1 MQNDFFLTTW
11 FLEAMKWIY
20 SNIGS
25 VFFTILISTV
35 ILRAITVF
43 SDIKT
48 RKSSAQMA
56 EIQPDLARLQKK
68 YKDNP
73 QRLQA
78 EQSKFMKEKG
88 VSMWGSCLPMLI
100 TMPLFFCFIAAFRF
114 WSHEQM
120 IRLLVLAGDQQ
131 TLPQAKQ
138 LMESFRF
145 LWINN
150 IWQPDNGLSP
160 VIMDA
165 ATFLKTQDL
174 SKLLYLQ
181 NNPEVWE
188 KLVNMGV
195 ATRELVSSVNNTT
208 KLVEW
213 NETFRFLSN
222 ETAIA
227 SYNKAMQPLVEMYTG
242 VNNGWFILPILASGS
257 QLLASW
263 IMQKNQPQA
272 AANAQA
278 QSTNKMMMYMF
289 PIMSFVFCLSNSSA
303 FSIYWTLSSAIGI
316 FVNLLLNK
324 MYPRLTPVEE
334 DKK

>member
-1 MQNDFFLTTW
+1 
-11 FLEAMKWIY
+11 MKWIY
-20 SNIGS
+20 SNIDS

-35 ILRAITVF
+35 ILRGLTVF

-56 EIQPDLARLQKK
+56 EIQPDLAKLQKK

-114 WSHEQM
+114 WSYEQM
-120 IRLLVLAGDQQ
+120 IRLLVEPDAQRI
-131 TLPQAKQ
+131 Q

-145 LWINN
+145 LWIHN

-165 ATFLKTQDL
+165 AAFLKTKDL
-174 SKLLYLQ
+174 NRLLYLQ
-181 NNPEVWE
+181 NNPEVWNQ
-188 KLVNMGV
+188 LVKIGV
-195 ATRELVSSVNNTT
+195 AVRELVSSNTDAGVVT
-208 KLVEW
+208 TEV
-213 NETFRFLSN
+213 FRFLS
-222 ETAIA
+222 TDSAIA
-227 SYNKAMQPLVEMYTG
+227 SYNAAMQPLVDLYPG
-242 VNNGWFILPILASGS
+242 VNNGWFLLPILASGS
-257 QLLASW
+257 QFLASW
-263 IMQKNQPQA
+263 IMQKNQPA
-272 AANAQA
+272 TDANAQA

-289 PIMSFVFCLSNSSA
+289 PIMSFIFCLSNSSA
-303 FSIYWTLSSAIGI
+303 FAIYWTLSSAFGILVNIG
-316 FVNLLLNK
+316 LNK
-324 MYPRLTPVEE
+324 KFPRVVPAQEG
-334 DKK
+334 KK

>member
-1 MQNDFFLTTW
+1 MRWVYSVINGNVFL
-11 FLEAMKWIY
+11 
-20 SNIGS
+20 
-25 VFFTILISTV
+25 TILISTI

-48 RKSSAQMA
+48 RQSSAQMA

-114 WSHEQM
+114 WANEQM
-120 IRLLVLAGDQQ
+120 IRLLVATGEQQ
-131 TLPQAKQ
+131 QQ
-138 LMESFRF
+138 LMSSFRF
-145 LWINN
+145 LWIHN
-150 IWQPDNGLSP
+150 IWQPDNGMAP
-160 VIMDA
+160 IIMDA
-165 ATFLKTQDL
+165 AAFLKTKDL
-174 SKLLYLQ
+174 SKLLYLK
-181 NNPEVWE
+181 NNPEVWD
-188 KLVNMGV
+188 KLVQMGI
-195 ATRELVSSVNNTT
+195 AARELVSAKGADGAVVTT
-208 KLVEW
+208 EA
-213 NETFRFLSN
+213 FRFLSN
-222 ETAIA
+222 QNAIA
-227 SYNKAMQPLVEMYTG
+227 SYNTAMQPLIDMYAG
-242 VNNGWFILPILASGS
+242 SNNGWFILPVLASGS

-263 IMQKNQPQA
+263 IMQKNQPQT

-289 PIMSFVFCLSNSSA
+289 PIMSFIFCLSNSSA
-303 FSIYWTLSSAIGI
+303 FAIYWTLSSAMGI

-324 MYPRLTPVEE
+324 KYPRTTPTQE
-334 DKK
+334 DNK

>member
-1 MQNDFFLTTW
+1 MQGDFFLTTW

-35 ILRAITVF
+35 VLRALTVF

-56 EIQPDLARLQKK
+56 EIQPDLERLKRK

-73 QRLQA
+73 QRLQT

-114 WSHEQM
+114 WSYEQM
-120 IRLLVLAGDQQ
+120 IRLLVATGSEQQ
-131 TLPQAKQ
+131 H
-138 LMESFRF
+138 LMESFKF

-150 IWQPDNGLSP
+150 IWQPDNGMTP

-165 ATFLKTQDL
+165 AAFLKTKDL
-174 SKLLYLQ
+174 SRLLYLQ
-181 NNPEVWE
+181 DNPQVWD
-188 KLVNMGV
+188 KLIEIGV
-195 ATRELVSSVNNTT
+195 AVRELVST
-208 KLVEW
+208 KTADGVATV
-213 NETFRFLSN
+213 ETFRFLTSDY
-222 ETAIA
+222 AIA
-227 SYNKAMQPLVEMYTG
+227 NYNNIMKPLADTMYQG
-242 VNNGWFILPILASGS
+242 VNNGWFILPVLAAGS
-257 QLLASW
+257 QFFASW

-272 AANAQA
+272 TANTQA
-278 QSTNKMMMYMF
+278 QGTNKMMMYMF
-289 PIMSFVFCLSNSSA
+289 PIMSFVFCLSNSAA
-303 FSIYWTLSSAIGI
+303 FAIYWTLSSILGIAI
-316 FVNLLLNK
+316 NLILNK
-324 MYPRLTPVEE
+324 KYPRMEPVQE

>member
-1 MQNDFFLTTW
+1 MQGDFFLTTW

-35 ILRAITVF
+35 VLRAITVF

-73 QRLQA
+73 QRFQA
-78 EQSKFMKEKG
+78 EQSKLMKEKG

-114 WSHEQM
+114 WSYEQM
-120 IRLLVLAGDQQ
+120 IHLLVLAGDPD
-131 TLPQAKQ
+131 TLPQAEH
-138 LMESFRF
+138 LMTSFRF

-150 IWQPDNGLSP
+150 IWQPDNGMAP

-165 ATFLKTQDL
+165 AAFLKTKDL
-174 SKLLYLQ
+174 SRLLYLQ
-181 NNPEVWE
+181 NNPDIWD
-188 KLVNMGV
+188 KLVQIGV
-195 ATRELVSSVNNTT
+195 AVRELVST
-208 KLVEW
+208 KTADGVVTV
-213 NETFRFLSN
+213 ETFRFLSGDY
-222 ETAIA
+222 AIA
-227 SYNKAMQPLVEMYTG
+227 NYNAIMQPLADKLYPN
-242 VNNGWFILPILASGS
+242 VNNGWFILPVLSAGL
-257 QLLASW
+257 QLLSAW
-263 IMQKNQPQA
+263 IMQKNQPQTT
-272 AANAQA
+272 ANAQA

-289 PIMSFVFCLSNSSA
+289 PVMTFIFCLSNSSA
-303 FSIYWTLSSAIGI
+303 FAIYWTLSSLLGI
-316 FVNLLLNK
+316 LVNLILNK
-324 MYPRLTPVEE
+324 KYPRIEPVQE

>member
-1 MQNDFFLTTW
+1 MQGDFFLTTW

-35 ILRAITVF
+35 VLRALTVF

-114 WSHEQM
+114 WSYEQM
-120 IRLLVLAGDQQ
+120 IRLLVATGSEQQ
-131 TLPQAKQ
+131 Q
-138 LMESFRF
+138 LMESFKF
-145 LWINN
+145 LWIHN
-150 IWQPDNGLSP
+150 IWQADNGMTP

-165 ATFLKTQDL
+165 ANFLKTQDL

-181 NNPEVWE
+181 NNPEVWD
-188 KLVNMGV
+188 KLVEIGV
-195 ATRELVSSVNNTT
+195 AVRELVST
-208 KLVEW
+208 KTADGVATV
-213 NETFRFLSN
+213 ETFRFLTSDY
-222 ETAIA
+222 AIA
-227 SYNKAMQPLVEMYTG
+227 NYNAIMQPLANTMYPG
-242 VNNGWFILPILASGS
+242 VNNGWFILPVLAAGS
-257 QLLASW
+257 QFFASW
-263 IMQKNQPQA
+263 IMQKNQPQTT
-272 AANAQA
+272 ANAQA
-278 QSTNKMMMYMF
+278 QGTNKMMMYMF
-289 PIMSFVFCLSNSSA
+289 PIMSFVFCLSNSAA
-303 FSIYWTLSSAIGI
+303 FAIYWTLSSMLGI
-316 FVNLLLNK
+316 VVNLILNK
-324 MYPRLTPVEE
+324 KYPRMEPAQE

>member
-1 MQNDFFLTTW
+1 
-11 FLEAMKWIY
+11 MKWIY
-20 SNIGS
+20 SNINS
-25 VFFTILISTV
+25 VFFTILISTF

-43 SDIKT
+43 SDVKT
-48 RKSSAQMA
+48 RKSSMQMA
-56 EIQPDLARLQKK
+56 EIQPDLNRLQKK

-78 EQSKFMKEKG
+78 EQSKFMKERG

-114 WSHEQM
+114 WANEQM

-131 TLPQAKQ
+131 TLPQAQ
-138 LMESFRF
+138 ELMASFKF

-165 ATFLKTQDL
+165 ATFLKTKDL

-181 NNPEVWE
+181 NNPEIWE
-188 KLVNMGV
+188 KLVKLGV
-195 ATRELVSSVNNTT
+195 AVRELVSSPVVKEGVTQVVWT
-208 KLVEW
+208 
-213 NETFRFLSN
+213 ETYRFLSTPN
-222 ETAIA
+222 AIA
-227 SYNKAMQPLVEMYTG
+227 SYNTAMAPLANMYTG
-242 VNNGWFILPILASGS
+242 VNNGWFLLPVLASGS

-263 IMQKNQPQA
+263 IMQKNQPQT

-289 PIMSFVFCLSNSSA
+289 PVMSFIFCLSNSSA
-303 FSIYWTLSSAIGI
+303 FAIYWTLSSALGI

-324 MYPRLTPVEE
+324 KYPRVIPAEE
-334 DKK
+334 GKK

>member
-1 MQNDFFLTTW
+1 MRWVYSVINGNVFL
-11 FLEAMKWIY
+11 
-20 SNIGS
+20 
-25 VFFTILISTV
+25 TILISTIV
-35 ILRAITVF
+35 LRGITVF

-48 RKSSAQMA
+48 RKSSMQMA

-88 VSMWGSCLPMLI
+88 VSMWGSCLPMLV

-114 WSHEQM
+114 WANEQM
-120 IRLLVLAGDQQ
+120 IRLLVATGEQQ
-131 TLPQAKQ
+131 QQ
-138 LMESFRF
+138 LMSSFKF

-150 IWQPDNGLSP
+150 IWQPDNGMTS

-165 ATFLKTQDL
+165 AAFLKTKDL
-174 SKLLYLQ
+174 SKLLYLK
-181 NNPEVWE
+181 NNPEIWE
-188 KLVNMGV
+188 KLVQMGI
-195 ATRELVSSVNNTT
+195 AARELVTT
-208 KLVEW
+208 KGADGVVATT
-213 NETFRFLSN
+213 ETFRFLSN
-222 ETAIA
+222 ENAIA
-227 SYNKAMQPLVEMYTG
+227 SYNAAMQPLIDMYAG
-242 VNNGWFILPILASGS
+242 RNNGWFILPVLASGS

-263 IMQKNQPQA
+263 IMQKNQPPA

-289 PIMSFVFCLSNSSA
+289 PVMSFIFCLSNSSA
-303 FSIYWTLSSAIGI
+303 FAIYWTLSSALGI

-324 MYPRLTPVEE
+324 KYPRITPAQEE
-334 DKK
+334 NK

>member
-1 MQNDFFLTTW
+1 MQGDFFLTTW

-73 QRLQA
+73 QRFQQ

-100 TMPLFFCFIAAFRF
+100 TMPLFFCFIAAFGF
-114 WSHEQM
+114 WSYEQM
-120 IRLLVLAGDQQ
+120 IRLLVTTGAEQE
-131 TLPQAKQ
+131 Q
-138 LMESFRF
+138 LLTSFKF

-150 IWQPDNGLSP
+150 IWQADNGMTP

-174 SKLLYLQ
+174 SRLLYLKD
-181 NNPEVWE
+181 NPQIWD
-188 KLVNMGV
+188 KLIEIGV
-195 ATRELVSSVNNTT
+195 AVRELVTT
-208 KLVEW
+208 KTADGIATV
-213 NETFRFLSN
+213 ETFRFLTGESAVAN
-222 ETAIA
+222 YNAI
-227 SYNKAMQPLVEMYTG
+227 MQPLVDKMYPG
-242 VNNGWFILPILASGS
+242 VNNGWFILPILSAGA
-257 QLLASW
+257 QLVASW
-263 IMQKNQPQA
+263 IMQKNQPQS
-272 AANAQA
+272 AANEQA
-278 QSTNKMMMYMF
+278 QKTNKMMMYMF
-289 PIMSFVFCLSNSSA
+289 PIMTFVFCLSNSAA
-303 FSIYWTLSSAIGI
+303 FAIYWTLSSIFGIGI
-316 FVNLLLNK
+316 NLLLNK
-324 MYPRLTPVEE
+324 KFPRKEPAQE